1 MKKKKSENSKEKSRE
16 KRVDDLISHF
26 PHRKLLLTFTHYNV
40 SFPLS
45 FFLFHIQ
52 GGGHSNIFSPP
63 EEIKPHARPKYD
75 QQNSSNLNFCMNT
88 VDPNEKVTKVEKA
101 PEAAS
106 EQEVAPQESSDGPQ
120 VSFSEG
126 AEGADTGKSG
136 AALPTYHHHR
146 STALW

>member
-1 MKKKKSENSKEKSRE
+1 MSTEHCIGLNDQRSSSRVL
-16 KRVDDLISHF
+16 K
-26 PHRKLLLTFTHYNV
+26 P
-40 SFPLS
+40 P
-45 FFLFHIQ
+45 

-88 VDPNEKVTKVEKA
+88 VDPNEKVTKVENA
-101 PEAAS
+101 PDAAS
-106 EQEVAPQESSDGPQ
+106 DPQEAAPQESSDGGAQ
-120 VSFSEG
+120 VSFSE
-126 AEGADTGKSG
+126 AADTGKSG